1 MTLMLL
7 DRLRARLRGT
17 PRPVAH
23 IGPVFVVLNPE
34 AGRFEQVELRE
45 ALRVKFR
52 GAHSRYTIYEM
63 NGQEDIVPVVR
74 QAIENGFSRVVAAG
88 GDGTVSAVVSGLVG
102 TNVPL
107 GIIPIGTGNALAREL
122 GIPLKPYKAVDL
134 LVGAHTTRSIDAM
147 QVGERYFVLVVGAGV
162 SSLVIGGTHREAKL
176 RFGRLAYV
184 FQVLK
189 QFLGFQPYR
198 FKIVVDGR
206 TLHLRASEV
215 LVANTSRVGWSALHW
230 ARNIRPDDG
239 ELVVCIIRLPSL
251 WAYLRV
257 GWSMLFNRQHRNPRM
272 RFLGARDKVLIECRQ
287 PVQVQADGEMIGQVP
302 VEVRVVPSAVQVIV
316 PPVVL

>member
-1 MTLMLL
+1 MTTLLL
-7 DRLRARLRGT
+7 DRIRARLRGI
-17 PRPVAH
+17 PRPVAQV
-23 IGPVFVVLNPE
+23 GPVFVVLNPE
-34 AGRFEQVELRE
+34 AGRFAQLELRE
-45 ALRVKFR
+45 ALRDSFK
-52 GAHSRYTIYEM
+52 GTHSRYAIHEMTGYE
-63 NGQEDIVPVVR
+63 NIPWVVR
-74 QAIENGFSRVVAAG
+74 QAVEEGYTLVVAAG
-88 GDGTVSAVVSGLVG
+88 GDGTISAVVSGLVG
-102 TNVPL
+102 TSVPL

-122 GIPLKPYKAVDL
+122 GIPLRVHKAVDL

-147 QVGERYFVLVVGAGV
+147 QVGERYFVMVVGAGV

-198 FKIVVDGR
+198 FRVTVDGR
-206 TLHLRASEV
+206 TMHLRASEV
-215 LVANTSRVGWSALHW
+215 LVANTSRVGGSAFHW

-239 ELVVCIIRLPSL
+239 ELAVCIIRLPSL

-272 RFLGARDKVLIECRQ
+272 RFLGARREVLIDCRQ

-302 VEVRVVPSAVQVIV
+302 IRVRLVPSAVQV
-316 PPVVL
+316 VVSPADA